1 MFKKKYLALVLL
13 PLLLLLLAVSFLGQ
27 AGATTSSKSSAPL
40 AAGVQDIVD
49 RGVLRVGVKQDLPNF
64 GYRDPENMQYTGM
77 EIEIAKKV
85 AAELG
90 VKIEFTPVT
99 AQTRGAL
106 LDNGQLDMVIAT
118 FTITDERKELYNF
131 TTPYYTDAV
140 GFLVRKD
147 SKIAS
152 NWEALDGLT
161 IGVTQ
166 GSIQWGLLEEIA
178 AEKGIH
184 FDFRELGSNSEVVV
198 ALAARRV
205 DAFSIDQSILSAF
218 LGKSNQLLDIQY
230 KPSEYGIVTKKSNT
244 ELANYLDQLVQNWNK
259 DGSLQTIY
267 NKFGFSFWTS
277 STNHLNTES

>member
-1 MFKKKYLALVLL
+1 MQMKRIIPLLLL
-13 PLLLLLLAVSFLGQ
+13 PLLTILLILPFFGQ
-27 AGATTSSKSSAPL
+27 ISALTNSTSDAQL
-40 AAGVQDIVD
+40 EAGVQEIVD

-64 GYRDPENMQYTGM
+64 GYRDPESNQYTGM

-90 VKIEFTPVT
+90 VDIEFTPVT

-118 FTITDERKELYNF
+118 FTITEERKELYNF

-147 SKIAS
+147 SNIQS
-152 NWEALDGLT
+152 SWEALDGLT

-178 AEKGIH
+178 AEKGIELN
-184 FDFRELGSNSEVVV
+184 FRELGSNSEVVV
-198 ALAARRV
+198 ALAAHRV

-218 LGKSNQLLDIQY
+218 LGKTNELLDLQY
-230 KPSEYGIVTKKSNT
+230 QPSEYGIVTKKSNT
-244 ELANYLDQLVQNWNK
+244 DLATYLDGLVQDWTE
-259 DGSLQTIY
+259 DGTLQAIY
-267 NKFGFSFWTS
+267 DDFG
-277 STNHLNTES
+277 LKPVTEITE

>member
-1 MFKKKYLALVLL
+1 MQMKRIIPLLLL
-13 PLLLLLLAVSFLGQ
+13 PLLAILLILPFFGQ
-27 AGATTSSKSSAPL
+27 ISALTNNTSDAQL
-40 AAGVQDIVD
+40 EAGVQKIVD

-64 GYRDPENMQYTGM
+64 GYRDPKSNKYTGM
-77 EIEIAKKV
+77 EVEIAKKV

-90 VKIEFTPVT
+90 VDIEFTPVT

-118 FTITDERKELYNF
+118 FTITEERKELYNF

-147 SKIAS
+147 SNIQS
-152 NWEALDGLT
+152 SWEALDGLT

-178 AEKGIH
+178 AEKGIELN
-184 FDFRELGSNSEVVV
+184 FRELGSNSEVVV
-198 ALAARRV
+198 ALAAHRV

-218 LGKSNQLLDIQY
+218 LGKTNELLDLQY
-230 KPSEYGIVTKKSNT
+230 QPSEYGIVTKKSNT
-244 ELANYLDQLVQNWNK
+244 DLATYLDGLVQDWTE
-259 DGSLQTIY
+259 DGKLQAIY
-267 NKFGFSFWTS
+267 DDFG
-277 STNHLNTES
+277 LKPVTEITE

>member
-267 NKFGFSFWTS
+267 NKFGLTPV
-277 STNHLNTES
+277 TEISE

>member
-1 MFKKKYLALVLL
+1 MQMKRII
-13 PLLLLLLAVSFLGQ
+13 PLLLLPVLAILLMLPFFGQ
-27 AGATTSSKSSAPL
+27 ISALTNSTSDAQL
-40 AAGVQDIVD
+40 EAGVQEIVD

-64 GYRDPENMQYTGM
+64 GYRDPKSNKYTGM
-77 EIEIAKKV
+77 EVEIAKKV

-90 VKIEFTPVT
+90 VDIEFTPVT

-118 FTITDERKELYNF
+118 FTITEERKELYNF

-147 SKIAS
+147 SKIQS
-152 NWEALDGLT
+152 SWEALDGLT

-178 AEKGIH
+178 AEKGIELN
-184 FDFRELGSNSEVVV
+184 FRELGSNSEVVV
-198 ALAARRV
+198 ALAAHRV

-218 LGKSNQLLDIQY
+218 LGKTNELLDLQY
-230 KPSEYGIVTKKSNT
+230 QPSEYGIVTKKSNT
-244 ELANYLDQLVQNWNK
+244 DLATYLDGLVQDWTE
-259 DGSLQTIY
+259 DGKLQAIY
-267 NKFGFSFWTS
+267 DDFG
-277 STNHLNTES
+277 LKPVTEITE

>member
-1 MFKKKYLALVLL
+1 MQMKRIIPLLLL
-13 PLLLLLLAVSFLGQ
+13 PLLTILLILPFFGQ
-27 AGATTSSKSSAPL
+27 ISALTNSTSDAQL
-40 AAGVQDIVD
+40 EAGVQEIVD

-64 GYRDPENMQYTGM
+64 GYRDPKSNKYTGM
-77 EIEIAKKV
+77 EVEIAKKV

-90 VKIEFTPVT
+90 VDIEFTPVT

-118 FTITDERKELYNF
+118 FTITEERKELYNF

-147 SKIAS
+147 SKIQS
-152 NWEALDGLT
+152 SWEALDGLT

-178 AEKGIH
+178 AEKGIELN
-184 FDFRELGSNSEVVV
+184 FRELGSNSEVVV
-198 ALAARRV
+198 ALAAHRV

-218 LGKSNQLLDIQY
+218 LGKTNELLDLQY
-230 KPSEYGIVTKKSNT
+230 QPSEYGIVTKKSNT
-244 ELANYLDQLVQNWNK
+244 DLATYLDGLVQDWTE
-259 DGSLQTIY
+259 DGTLQAIY
-267 NKFGFSFWTS
+267 DDFG
-277 STNHLNTES
+277 LKPVTEITE

>member
-1 MFKKKYLALVLL
+1 MQMKRIIPLLLL
-13 PLLLLLLAVSFLGQ
+13 PLLAILLVLPFFGQ
-27 AGATTSSKSSAPL
+27 ISAL
-40 AAGVQDIVD
+40 TNSTFDAQLEAGVQEIVD

-64 GYRDPENMQYTGM
+64 GYRDPESNEYTGM
-77 EIEIAKKV
+77 EVEIAKKV

-90 VKIEFTPVT
+90 VDIEFTPVT

-118 FTITDERKELYNF
+118 FTITEERKELYNF

-147 SKIAS
+147 SKIQS
-152 NWEALDGLT
+152 SWEALDGLT

-178 AEKGIH
+178 AEKGIELN
-184 FDFRELGSNSEVVV
+184 FRELGSNSEVVV
-198 ALAARRV
+198 ALAAHRV

-218 LGKSNQLLDIQY
+218 LGKTNELLDLQY
-230 KPSEYGIVTKKSNT
+230 QPSEYGIVTKKSNT
-244 ELANYLDQLVQNWNK
+244 DLATYLDGLVQDWTE
-259 DGSLQTIY
+259 DGTLQTIY
-267 NKFGFSFWTS
+267 DDFG
-277 STNHLNTES
+277 LKPVTEITE

>member
-1 MFKKKYLALVLL
+1 MQLKRII
-13 PLLLLLLAVSFLGQ
+13 PLLLLPVLAILLMLPFFGQ
-27 AGATTSSKSSAPL
+27 ISALTNSTSDAQL
-40 AAGVQDIVD
+40 EAGVQEIVD

-64 GYRDPENMQYTGM
+64 GYRDPESNQYTGM
-77 EIEIAKKV
+77 EVEIAKKV

-90 VKIEFTPVT
+90 VDIEFTPVT

-118 FTITDERKELYNF
+118 FTITEERKELYNF

-147 SKIAS
+147 SNIQS
-152 NWEALDGLT
+152 SWEALDGLT

-178 AEKGIH
+178 AEKGIELN
-184 FDFRELGSNSEVVV
+184 FRELGSNSEVVV
-198 ALAARRV
+198 ALAAHRV

-218 LGKSNQLLDIQY
+218 LGKTNELLDLQY
-230 KPSEYGIVTKKSNT
+230 QPSEYGIVTKKSNKD
-244 ELANYLDQLVQNWNK
+244 LAKYLDGLIQGWTE
-259 DGSLQTIY
+259 DGSLQAIY
-267 NKFGFSFWTS
+267 DDFG
-277 STNHLNTES
+277 LKPVTEITE

>member
-1 MFKKKYLALVLL
+1 MQLKRII
-13 PLLLLLLAVSFLGQ
+13 PLLLLPVLAILLMLPFFGQ
-27 AGATTSSKSSAPL
+27 ISALTNSTSDAQL
-40 AAGVQDIVD
+40 EAGVQEIVD

-64 GYRDPENMQYTGM
+64 GYRDPKSNKYTGM
-77 EIEIAKKV
+77 EVEIAKKV

-90 VKIEFTPVT
+90 VDIEFTPVT

-118 FTITDERKELYNF
+118 FTITEERKELYNF

-147 SKIAS
+147 SKIQS
-152 NWEALDGLT
+152 SWEALDGLT

-178 AEKGIH
+178 AEKGIELN
-184 FDFRELGSNSEVVV
+184 FRELGSNSEVVV
-198 ALAARRV
+198 ALAAHRV

-218 LGKSNQLLDIQY
+218 LGKTNVLLDLQY
-230 KPSEYGIVTKKSNT
+230 QPSEYGIVTKKSNT
-244 ELANYLDQLVQNWNK
+244 DLATYLDGLVQDWTE
-259 DGSLQTIY
+259 DGTLQTIY
-267 NKFGFSFWTS
+267 DDFG
-277 STNHLNTES
+277 LKPVTEITE

>member
-1 MFKKKYLALVLL
+1 MQMKRIIPLLLL
-13 PLLLLLLAVSFLGQ
+13 PLLAILLILPFFGQ
-27 AGATTSSKSSAPL
+27 ISALTNSTSDAQL
-40 AAGVQDIVD
+40 EAGVQEIVD

-64 GYRDPENMQYTGM
+64 GYRDPESNQYTGM
-77 EIEIAKKV
+77 EVEIAKKV

-90 VKIEFTPVT
+90 VDIEFTPVT

-118 FTITDERKELYNF
+118 FTITEERKELYNF

-147 SKIAS
+147 SKIQS
-152 NWEALDGLT
+152 SWEALDGLT

-178 AEKGIH
+178 AEKGIELN
-184 FDFRELGSNSEVVV
+184 FRELGSNSEVVV
-198 ALAARRV
+198 ALAAHRV

-218 LGKSNQLLDIQY
+218 LGKTNELLDLQY
-230 KPSEYGIVTKKSNT
+230 QPSKYGIVTKKSNT
-244 ELANYLDQLVQNWNK
+244 DLATYLDGLVEDWTE
-259 DGSLQTIY
+259 DGTLQAIY
-267 NKFGFSFWTS
+267 DDFG
-277 STNHLNTES
+277 LKPVTEIDE

>member
-1 MFKKKYLALVLL
+1 MQLKRII
-13 PLLLLLLAVSFLGQ
+13 PLLLLPVLAILLMLPFFGQ
-27 AGATTSSKSSAPL
+27 ISALTNSTSDAQL
-40 AAGVQDIVD
+40 EAGVQEIVD

-64 GYRDPENMQYTGM
+64 GYRDPESNQYTGM
-77 EIEIAKKV
+77 EVEIAKKV

-90 VKIEFTPVT
+90 VDIEFTPVT

-118 FTITDERKELYNF
+118 FTITEERKELYNF

-147 SKIAS
+147 SNIQS
-152 NWEALDGLT
+152 SWEALDGLT

-178 AEKGIH
+178 AEKGIELN
-184 FDFRELGSNSEVVV
+184 FRELGSNSEVVV
-198 ALAARRV
+198 ALAAHRV

-218 LGKSNQLLDIQY
+218 LGKTNELLDLQY
-230 KPSEYGIVTKKSNT
+230 QPSEYGIVTKKSNT
-244 ELANYLDQLVQNWNK
+244 DLATYLDGLVQDWTE
-259 DGSLQTIY
+259 DGTLQAIY
-267 NKFGFSFWTS
+267 DDFG
-277 STNHLNTES
+277 LKPVTEITE

>member
-1 MFKKKYLALVLL
+1 MPMKRIIPLLLL
-13 PLLLLLLAVSFLGQ
+13 PLLAILLILPFFGQ
-27 AGATTSSKSSAPL
+27 ISALTNSTSDAQL
-40 AAGVQDIVD
+40 EAGVQEIVD

-64 GYRDPENMQYTGM
+64 GYRDPESNQYTGM
-77 EIEIAKKV
+77 EVENAKKV

-90 VKIEFTPVT
+90 VDIEFTPVT

-118 FTITDERKELYNF
+118 FTITEERKELYNF

-147 SKIAS
+147 SNIQS
-152 NWEALDGLT
+152 SWEALDGLT

-178 AEKGIH
+178 AEKGIELN
-184 FDFRELGSNSEVVV
+184 FRELGSNSEVVV
-198 ALAARRV
+198 ALAAHRV

-218 LGKSNQLLDIQY
+218 LGKTNELLDLQY
-230 KPSEYGIVTKKSNT
+230 QPSEYGIVTKKSNT
-244 ELANYLDQLVQNWNK
+244 DLATYLDGLVQDWTE
-259 DGSLQTIY
+259 DGTLQAIY
-267 NKFGFSFWTS
+267 DDFG
-277 STNHLNTES
+277 LKPVTEITE

>member
-1 MFKKKYLALVLL
+1 MQMKRII
-13 PLLLLLLAVSFLGQ
+13 PLLLLPVLAILLMLPFFGQ
-27 AGATTSSKSSAPL
+27 ISALTNSTSDAQL
-40 AAGVQDIVD
+40 EAGVQEIVD

-64 GYRDPENMQYTGM
+64 GYRDPESNQYTGM
-77 EIEIAKKV
+77 EVEIAKKV

-90 VKIEFTPVT
+90 VDIEFTPVT

-118 FTITDERKELYNF
+118 FTITEERKELYNF

-147 SKIAS
+147 SKIQS
-152 NWEALDGLT
+152 SWEALDGLI

-178 AEKGIH
+178 AEKGIELN
-184 FDFRELGSNSEVVV
+184 FRELGSNSEVVV
-198 ALAARRV
+198 ALAAHRV

-218 LGKSNQLLDIQY
+218 LGKTNELLDLQY
-230 KPSEYGIVTKKSNT
+230 QPSEYGIVTKKSNT
-244 ELANYLDQLVQNWNK
+244 DLATYLDGLVQDWTE
-259 DGSLQTIY
+259 DGTLQAIY
-267 NKFGFSFWTS
+267 DDFG
-277 STNHLNTES
+277 LKPVTEITE

>member
-13 PLLLLLLAVSFLGQ
+13 PLLLLFLAVSFLGQ

-267 NKFGFSFWTS
+267 NKFGLTPV
-277 STNHLNTES
+277 TEISE

>member
-1 MFKKKYLALVLL
+1 MQMKRIIPLLLL
-13 PLLLLLLAVSFLGQ
+13 PLLAILLILPFFGQ
-27 AGATTSSKSSAPL
+27 ISALTNSTSDAQL
-40 AAGVQDIVD
+40 EAGVQDIVD

-64 GYRDPENMQYTGM
+64 GYRDPESNQYTGM
-77 EIEIAKKV
+77 EVEIAKKV

-90 VKIEFTPVT
+90 VDIEFTPVT

-118 FTITDERKELYNF
+118 FTITEERKERDNF

-147 SKIAS
+147 SNVQS
-152 NWEALDGLT
+152 SWEALDGLT

-178 AEKGIH
+178 AEKGIELN
-184 FDFRELGSNSEVVV
+184 FRELGSNSEVVV
-198 ALAARRV
+198 ALAAHRV

-218 LGKSNQLLDIQY
+218 LGKTNELLDLQY
-230 KPSEYGIVTKKSNT
+230 QPSEYGIVTKKSNT
-244 ELANYLDQLVQNWNK
+244 DLATYLDGLVQDWTE
-259 DGSLQTIY
+259 DGTFQAIY
-267 NKFGFSFWTS
+267 DDFG
-277 STNHLNTES
+277 LKPVTEITE

>member
-1 MFKKKYLALVLL
+1 MPMKRIIPLLLL
-13 PLLLLLLAVSFLGQ
+13 PLLAFLLILPFFGPISALTNS
-27 AGATTSSKSSAPL
+27 TSDAQL
-40 AAGVQDIVD
+40 EAGVQEIVD

-64 GYRDPENMQYTGM
+64 GYRDPESNQYTGM
-77 EIEIAKKV
+77 EVEIAKKV

-90 VKIEFTPVT
+90 VDIEFTPVT

-118 FTITDERKELYNF
+118 FTITEERKELYNF

-147 SKIAS
+147 SNVQS
-152 NWEALDGLT
+152 SWEALDGLT

-178 AEKGIH
+178 AEKGIELN
-184 FDFRELGSNSEVVV
+184 FRELGSNSEVVV
-198 ALAARRV
+198 ALAAHRV

-218 LGKSNQLLDIQY
+218 LGKTNELLDLQY
-230 KPSEYGIVTKKSNT
+230 QPSEYGIVTKKSNKD
-244 ELANYLDQLVQNWNK
+244 LATYLDGLVQDWTE
-259 DGSLQTIY
+259 DGTLQDIY
-267 NKFGFSFWTS
+267 DDFG
-277 STNHLNTES
+277 LKPVTEITE

>member
-1 MFKKKYLALVLL
+1 MQMKRIIPLLLL
-13 PLLLLLLAVSFLGQ
+13 PLLAILLILPFFGQ
-27 AGATTSSKSSAPL
+27 ISALTNSTSDAQL
-40 AAGVQDIVD
+40 EAGVQEIVD

-64 GYRDPENMQYTGM
+64 GYRDPESNQYTGM
-77 EIEIAKKV
+77 EVEIAKKV

-90 VKIEFTPVT
+90 VDIEFTPVT

-118 FTITDERKELYNF
+118 FTITEERKELYNF

-147 SKIAS
+147 SNIQS
-152 NWEALDGLT
+152 SWEALDGLT

-178 AEKGIH
+178 AEKGIELN
-184 FDFRELGSNSEVVV
+184 FRELGSNSEVVV
-198 ALAARRV
+198 ALAAHRV

-218 LGKSNQLLDIQY
+218 LGKTNELLDLQY
-230 KPSEYGIVTKKSNT
+230 QPSEYGIVTKKSNT
-244 ELANYLDQLVQNWNK
+244 DLAIYLDGLVQDWTE
-259 DGSLQTIY
+259 DGTLQAIY
-267 NKFGFSFWTS
+267 DDFG
-277 STNHLNTES
+277 LKPVTEITE

>member
-1 MFKKKYLALVLL
+1 MQMKRIIPLLLL
-13 PLLLLLLAVSFLGQ
+13 PLLAILLILPFFGQ
-27 AGATTSSKSSAPL
+27 ISALTNSTSDAQL
-40 AAGVQDIVD
+40 EAGVQEIVD

-64 GYRDPENMQYTGM
+64 GYRDPKSNKYTGM
-77 EIEIAKKV
+77 EVEIAKKV

-90 VKIEFTPVT
+90 VDIEFTPVT

-118 FTITDERKELYNF
+118 FTITEERKELYNF

-147 SKIAS
+147 SNIQS
-152 NWEALDGLT
+152 SWEALDGLT

-178 AEKGIH
+178 AEKGIELN
-184 FDFRELGSNSEVVV
+184 FRELGSNSEVVV
-198 ALAARRV
+198 ALAAHRV

-218 LGKSNQLLDIQY
+218 LGKTNELLDLQY
-230 KPSEYGIVTKKSNT
+230 QPSEYGIVTKKSNT
-244 ELANYLDQLVQNWNK
+244 DLATYLDGLVQDWTE
-259 DGSLQTIY
+259 DGTLQTIY
-267 NKFGFSFWTS
+267 DDFG
-277 STNHLNTES
+277 LKPVTEITE

>member
-1 MFKKKYLALVLL
+1 MQMKRII
-13 PLLLLLLAVSFLGQ
+13 PLLLLPVLAILLMLPFFGQ
-27 AGATTSSKSSAPL
+27 ISALTNSTSDAQL
-40 AAGVQDIVD
+40 EAGVQEIVD

-64 GYRDPENMQYTGM
+64 GYRDPESNQYTGM
-77 EIEIAKKV
+77 EVEIAKKV

-90 VKIEFTPVT
+90 VDIEFTPVT

-118 FTITDERKELYNF
+118 FTITEERKELYNF

-147 SKIAS
+147 SKIQS
-152 NWEALDGLT
+152 SWEALDGLT

-178 AEKGIH
+178 AEKGIELN
-184 FDFRELGSNSEVVV
+184 FRELGSNSEVVV
-198 ALAARRV
+198 ALAAHRV

-218 LGKSNQLLDIQY
+218 LGKTNELLDLQY
-230 KPSEYGIVTKKSNT
+230 QPSEYGIVTKKSNT
-244 ELANYLDQLVQNWNK
+244 DLATYLDGLVQDWTE
-259 DGSLQTIY
+259 DGTLQTIY
-267 NKFGFSFWTS
+267 DDFG
-277 STNHLNTES
+277 LKPVTEITE

>member
-1 MFKKKYLALVLL
+1 MQMKRII
-13 PLLLLLLAVSFLGQ
+13 PLLLLPVLAILLILPFFGQ
-27 AGATTSSKSSAPL
+27 ISALTNSTSDAQL
-40 AAGVQDIVD
+40 EAGVQEIVD

-64 GYRDPENMQYTGM
+64 GYRDPESNQYTGM
-77 EIEIAKKV
+77 EVEIAKKV

-90 VKIEFTPVT
+90 VDIEFTPVT

-118 FTITDERKELYNF
+118 FTITEERKEHYNF

-147 SKIAS
+147 SKIQS
-152 NWEALDGLT
+152 SWEALDGLT

-178 AEKGIH
+178 AEKGIELN
-184 FDFRELGSNSEVVV
+184 FRELGSNSEVVV
-198 ALAARRV
+198 ALAAHRV

-218 LGKSNQLLDIQY
+218 LGKTNELLDLQY
-230 KPSEYGIVTKKSNT
+230 QPSEYGIVTKKSNT
-244 ELANYLDQLVQNWNK
+244 DLATYLDGLVQDWTE
-259 DGSLQTIY
+259 DGTLQAIY
-267 NKFGFSFWTS
+267 DDFG
-277 STNHLNTES
+277 LKPVTEITE

>member
-1 MFKKKYLALVLL
+1 MQMKRIIPLLLL
-13 PLLLLLLAVSFLGQ
+13 PLLAILLVLPFFGQ
-27 AGATTSSKSSAPL
+27 ISALTNSTSDAQL
-40 AAGVQDIVD
+40 EAGVQEIVD

-64 GYRDPENMQYTGM
+64 GYRDPESNQYTGM
-77 EIEIAKKV
+77 EVEIAKKV

-90 VKIEFTPVT
+90 VDIEFTPVT

-118 FTITDERKELYNF
+118 FTITEERKELYNF

-147 SKIAS
+147 SNIQS
-152 NWEALDGLT
+152 SWEALDGLT

-178 AEKGIH
+178 AEKGIELN
-184 FDFRELGSNSEVVV
+184 FRELGSNSEVVV
-198 ALAARRV
+198 ALAAHRV

-218 LGKSNQLLDIQY
+218 LGKTNELLDLQY
-230 KPSEYGIVTKKSNT
+230 QPSEYGIVTKKSNT
-244 ELANYLDQLVQNWNK
+244 DLATYLDGLVQDWTE
-259 DGSLQTIY
+259 DGTLQAIY
-267 NKFGFSFWTS
+267 DDFG
-277 STNHLNTES
+277 LKPVTEITE

>member
-1 MFKKKYLALVLL
+1 MQMKRIIPLLLL
-13 PLLLLLLAVSFLGQ
+13 PLLAILLTLPFFGQ
-27 AGATTSSKSSAPL
+27 ISALTNSTSDAQL
-40 AAGVQDIVD
+40 EAGVQEIVD

-64 GYRDPENMQYTGM
+64 GYRDPESNQYTGM
-77 EIEIAKKV
+77 EVEIAKKV

-90 VKIEFTPVT
+90 VDIEFTPVT

-118 FTITDERKELYNF
+118 FTITEERKELYNF

-147 SKIAS
+147 SKIQS
-152 NWEALDGLT
+152 SWEALDGLT

-178 AEKGIH
+178 AEKGIELN
-184 FDFRELGSNSEVVV
+184 FRELGSNSEVVV
-198 ALAARRV
+198 ALAAHRV

-218 LGKSNQLLDIQY
+218 LGKTNELLDLQY
-230 KPSEYGIVTKKSNT
+230 QPSEYGIVTKKSNT
-244 ELANYLDQLVQNWNK
+244 DLAIYLDGLVQDWTE
-259 DGSLQTIY
+259 DGTLQAIY
-267 NKFGFSFWTS
+267 DDFG
-277 STNHLNTES
+277 LKPVTEITE

>member
-1 MFKKKYLALVLL
+1 MQMKRIIPLLLL
-13 PLLLLLLAVSFLGQ
+13 PLLAILLILPFFGQ
-27 AGATTSSKSSAPL
+27 ISAL
-40 AAGVQDIVD
+40 TNSNSDAQLEAGVQEIVD

-64 GYRDPENMQYTGM
+64 GYRDPESNQYTGM
-77 EIEIAKKV
+77 EVEIAKKV

-90 VKIEFTPVT
+90 VDIEFTPVT

-118 FTITDERKELYNF
+118 FTITEERKELYNF

-147 SKIAS
+147 SNIQS
-152 NWEALDGLT
+152 SWEALDGLT

-178 AEKGIH
+178 AEKGIELN
-184 FDFRELGSNSEVVV
+184 FRELGSNSEVVV
-198 ALAARRV
+198 ALAAHRV

-218 LGKSNQLLDIQY
+218 LGKTNELLDLQY
-230 KPSEYGIVTKKSNT
+230 QPSEYGIVTKKSNT
-244 ELANYLDQLVQNWNK
+244 DLATYLDGLVQDWTE
-259 DGSLQTIY
+259 DGTLQAIY
-267 NKFGFSFWTS
+267 DDFG
-277 STNHLNTES
+277 LKPVTEITE

>member
-1 MFKKKYLALVLL
+1 MPMKRIIPLLLL
-13 PLLLLLLAVSFLGQ
+13 PLLAFLLILPFFGPISALTNS
-27 AGATTSSKSSAPL
+27 TSDAQL
-40 AAGVQDIVD
+40 EAGVQEIVD

-64 GYRDPENMQYTGM
+64 GYRDPESNQYTGM
-77 EIEIAKKV
+77 EVEIAKKV

-90 VKIEFTPVT
+90 VDIEFTPVT

-118 FTITDERKELYNF
+118 FTITEERKELYNF

-147 SKIAS
+147 SNVQS
-152 NWEALDGLT
+152 SWEALDGLT

-178 AEKGIH
+178 AEKGIELN
-184 FDFRELGSNSEVVV
+184 FRELGSNSEVVV
-198 ALAARRV
+198 ALAAHRV

-218 LGKSNQLLDIQY
+218 LGKTNELLDLQY
-230 KPSEYGIVTKKSNT
+230 QPSEYGIVTKKSNT
-244 ELANYLDQLVQNWNK
+244 DLAIYLDGLVQDWTE
-259 DGSLQTIY
+259 DGTLQAIY
-267 NKFGFSFWTS
+267 DDFG
-277 STNHLNTES
+277 LKPVTEITE

>member
-1 MFKKKYLALVLL
+1 MPMKRIIPLLLL
-13 PLLLLLLAVSFLGQ
+13 PLLAILLVLPFFGQ
-27 AGATTSSKSSAPL
+27 ISALTNSTSDAQL
-40 AAGVQDIVD
+40 EAGVQDIVD

-64 GYRDPENMQYTGM
+64 GYRDPESNQYTGM
-77 EIEIAKKV
+77 EVEIAKKV

-90 VKIEFTPVT
+90 VDIEFTPVT

-118 FTITDERKELYNF
+118 FTITEERKELYNF

-147 SKIAS
+147 SKIQS
-152 NWEALDGLT
+152 SWEALDGLT

-178 AEKGIH
+178 AEKGIELN
-184 FDFRELGSNSEVVV
+184 FRELGSNSEVVV
-198 ALAARRV
+198 ALAAHRV

-218 LGKSNQLLDIQY
+218 LGKTNELLDLQY
-230 KPSEYGIVTKKSNT
+230 QPSEYGIVTKKSNT
-244 ELANYLDQLVQNWNK
+244 DLATYLDGLVQDWTE
-259 DGSLQTIY
+259 DGTLQTIY
-267 NKFGFSFWTS
+267 DDFG
-277 STNHLNTES
+277 LKPVTEITE

>member
-1 MFKKKYLALVLL
+1 MQMKRIIPLLLL
-13 PLLLLLLAVSFLGQ
+13 PLLAILLTLPFFGQ
-27 AGATTSSKSSAPL
+27 ISALTNNTSDAQL
-40 AAGVQDIVD
+40 EAGVQEIVD

-64 GYRDPENMQYTGM
+64 GYRDPESNQYTGM
-77 EIEIAKKV
+77 EVEIAKKV

-90 VKIEFTPVT
+90 VDIEFTPVT

-118 FTITDERKELYNF
+118 FTITEERKELYNF

-147 SKIAS
+147 SNVQS
-152 NWEALDGLT
+152 SWEALDGLT

-178 AEKGIH
+178 AEKGIELN
-184 FDFRELGSNSEVVV
+184 FRELGSNSEVVV
-198 ALAARRV
+198 ALAAHRV

-218 LGKSNQLLDIQY
+218 LGKTNELLDLQY
-230 KPSEYGIVTKKSNT
+230 QPSEYGIVTKKSNT
-244 ELANYLDQLVQNWNK
+244 DLATYLDGLVQDWTE
-259 DGSLQTIY
+259 DGKLQAIY
-267 NKFGFSFWTS
+267 DDFG
-277 STNHLNTES
+277 LKPVTEITE